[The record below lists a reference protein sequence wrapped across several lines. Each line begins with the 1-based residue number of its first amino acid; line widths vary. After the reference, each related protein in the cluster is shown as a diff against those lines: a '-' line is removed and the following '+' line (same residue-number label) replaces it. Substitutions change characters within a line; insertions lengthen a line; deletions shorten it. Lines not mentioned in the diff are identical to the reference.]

1 MNVKSFYTSNFFR
14 CLADSLISPFIPVFA
29 LLLGATKVLIGLI
42 STLTTLAGLF
52 PQIFWGTL
60 NESMG
65 KKNILIIFGFVA
77 WALMW
82 IPIALVKT
90 PVQLL
95 FLLTVQSL
103 LSAAATPAWTSL
115 FIHITP
121 SYRRAYMASN
131 LDLIGSAGSF
141 IGTLVGGFILN
152 SLGFVPFLF
161 YMVAFLGIISILP
174 FIWTKESA
182 TFYYN
187 GMSLTSLLK
196 RTFDF
201 SSIGH
206 EKELVKMIVAITFL
220 NFSVN
225 LVAPFLSVYIVTGL
239 RGNLMNIAII
249 SLIDVLAAI
258 VFYRSWVATVDNSG
272 KKFIMLACIIPIS
285 FIPFIY
291 AITPSINWLYAY
303 EVVGKMSWIG
313 FNLAAFAYLA
323 SILPKDRM
331 SSSIAVY
338 NLFVGLGSAAGPFV
352 GGILGDTIGLQRL
365 LIISTAMRFSTIFLL
380 DRLEEKKQ
388 IKTGGA
394 FGLGFKPFGLAY
406 RIENFVD
413 VYSFVLIET
422 LKRSIKL
429 LDVKNHFKRRRLFK

>member
-14 CLADSLISPFIPVFA
+14 CLADALISPFIPVFA
-29 LLLGATKVLIGLI
+29 LFLGATKVLIGLI
-42 STLTTLAGLF
+42 STLTTLASLF

-60 NESMG
+60 GESMG
-65 KKNILIIFGFVA
+65 KKNILIIFGFVT
-77 WALMW
+77 WAVMW
-82 IPIALVKT
+82 VPIALVKN

-95 FLLTVQSL
+95 FLLAIQSL
-103 LSAAATPAWTSL
+103 LSAAASPAWTSL

-121 SYRRAYMASN
+121 SYKRAYTASN

-141 IGTLVGGFILN
+141 IGTLLGGFILN
-152 SLGFVPFLF
+152 SLGFIPFLF
-161 YMVAFLGIISILP
+161 YIVTFLGVISVLP
-174 FIWTKESA
+174 FVWAKEPT

-187 GMSLTSLLK
+187 GTSLASFLK

-201 SSIGH
+201 SRIKH
-206 EKELVKMIVAITFL
+206 EKELVKMIMAITFL

-225 LVAPFLSVYIVTGL
+225 LVVPFLSIYIITGL
-239 RGNLMNIAII
+239 GGNLMNIAMI
-249 SLIDVLAAI
+249 SVIGVVTAMT
-258 VFYRSWVATVDNSG
+258 FYRSWGTIVDNSA
-272 KKFIMLACIIPIS
+272 KKFVMLACIIPIS

-291 AITPSINWLYAY
+291 AIAPDINWLYAY

-323 SILPKDRM
+323 GILPKDRI
-331 SSSIAVY
+331 SSSIAMY

-352 GGILGDTIGLQRL
+352 GGILGESIGLQHL
-365 LIISTAMRFSTIFLL
+365 LLLSTAMRFSTIFLL

-388 IKTGGA
+388 VKTSGF

-406 RIENFVD
+406 RIENFVG
-413 VYSFVLIET
+413 VYSLLLIET
-422 LKRSIKL
+422 LRGSIKL
-429 LDVKNHFKRRRLFK
+429 LDVKNHLKRKRLFR